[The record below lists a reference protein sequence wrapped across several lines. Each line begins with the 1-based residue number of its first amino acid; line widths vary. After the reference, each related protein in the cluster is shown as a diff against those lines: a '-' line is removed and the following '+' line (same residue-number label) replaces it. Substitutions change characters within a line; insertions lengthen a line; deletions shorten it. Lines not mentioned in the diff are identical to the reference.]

1 MVKKTYS
8 KFLDDFRL
16 KIFTNFE
23 ITVSIGHTS
32 QTVFNEC
39 LSRCFSNFSRD
50 SKIKSHLVQ

>member
-32 QTVFNEC
+32 QTTLDEC
-39 LSRCFSNFSRD
+39 LSKCFSNFSRD

>member
-8 KFLDDFRL
+8 KFLDDLRL

-23 ITVSIGHTS
+23 ITVSIGHNS
-32 QTVFNEC
+32 QATLDEC
-39 LSRCFSNFSRD
+39 LSKCFSNFSRD